1 MDPGSVME
9 LRYVRVCGEIE
20 EADMAFAGIYTK
32 FRSLEMLSR
41 RLRWVEM
48 ALLAVSRV

>member
-32 FRSLEMLSR
+32 FHNYRH
-41 RLRWVEM
+41 M
-48 ALLAVSRV
+48 AGAFEV